1 MIHLPSEEELKQER
15 ERASVQQQLADK
27 KQKTDLIAAN
37 YLVSFIP
44 MAQIIFK
51 WLR

>member
-1 MIHLPSEEELKQER
+1 MIHLPSEEELKQELKR

-44 MAQIIFK
+44 MAQILFK
-51 WLR
+51 